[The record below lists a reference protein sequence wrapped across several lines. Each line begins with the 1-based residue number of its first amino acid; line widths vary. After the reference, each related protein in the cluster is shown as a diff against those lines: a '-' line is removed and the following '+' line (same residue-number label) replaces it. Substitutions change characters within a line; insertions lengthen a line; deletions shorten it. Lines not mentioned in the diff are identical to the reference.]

1 MANLGWMAIGAA
13 VIALLVQCMIL
24 CARDT
29 AKKMPINYFLLI
41 LFTACQSLVL
51 SYLATNQTLES
62 SITMIGISTIV
73 LIALTLYSIYASHDL
88 SFMRVL
94 VFFMTVSGS
103 SAAAFSSCF
112 SFE

>member
-13 VIALLVQCMIL
+13 VIALLVQGMIL

-29 AKKMPINYFLLI
+29 AKKVPMNYFLLI

-51 SYLATNQTLES
+51 SYLATSQTLES
-62 SITMIGISTIV
+62 SITMIGILTIV

-94 VFFMTVSGS
+94 VFLMTVSGS
-103 SAAAFSSCF
+103 GAAAFSSCF